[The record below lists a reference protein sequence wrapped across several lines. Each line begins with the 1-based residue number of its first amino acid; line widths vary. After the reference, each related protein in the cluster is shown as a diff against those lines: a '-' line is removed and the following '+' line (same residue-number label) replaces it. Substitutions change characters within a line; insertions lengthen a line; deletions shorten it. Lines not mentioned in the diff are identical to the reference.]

1 MTADDC
7 FSKLNTSRFAQTL
20 DFSED
25 LTDNSNVFEDF
36 IEDAAGSVEDL
47 IESSVGNLVHKSGL
61 EDFYSAHIMNYCS
74 GMYTSEQAT
83 NETDEDEDEGD
94 EDEDEDESD
103 ESDDS
108 EDSDDTEDEDDASD
122 DDEAD
127 EADEADDSEDPNAS
141 KDVSFCSEE
150 DAFYHFDPLE
160 SIKKSI
166 ERAGLSDTISA
177 QVVDALPDALDDAIT
192 ALRTAY
198 RVIFVLYCMGIALA
212 FLSMVFSL
220 LGIFVTKRM
229 YVLINAALANLACLS
244 LGIASAVVTAV
255 VVEGAKAVNKFGED
269 VGIVAERGDKF
280 LGLTWAATLLMLV
293 AFAVWLVHV
302 FRSKKQVAKMG

>member
-1 MTADDC
+1 MLTL
-7 FSKLNTSRFAQTL
+7 SLQLNTSRFAQTL

-25 LTDNSNVFEDF
+25 LTDNSNAFEDF

-47 IESSVGNLVHKSGL
+47 IESSVGSLVHKTGL

-74 GMYTSEQAT
+74 GMYTSELAT
-83 NETDEDEDEGD
+83 DETDEEDDENPSDS
-94 EDEDEDESD
+94 EDD
-103 ESDDS
+103 SDDS
-108 EDSDDTEDEDDASD
+108 DDSDEASD
-122 DDEAD
+122 DDDD
-127 EADEADDSEDPNAS
+127 EANNTDDPDAS
-141 KDVSFCSEE
+141 RDVSFCSDK
-150 DAFYHFDPLE
+150 DALYHFDPLE

-166 ERAGLSDTISA
+166 EQAGLGDTISA
-177 QVVDALPDALDDAIT
+177 QVIDALPDALDDAIT
-192 ALRTAY
+192 ALRAAY
-198 RVIFVLYCMGIALA
+198 RAIFVLYCMGIALA

-220 LGIFVTKRM
+220 VSIFAAKRV

-244 LGIASAVVTAV
+244 LGIASAIVTAV
-255 VVEGAKAVNKFGED
+255 VVEGASAVNKFGED

-302 FRSKKQVAKMG
+302 FRSKRQMVKVG